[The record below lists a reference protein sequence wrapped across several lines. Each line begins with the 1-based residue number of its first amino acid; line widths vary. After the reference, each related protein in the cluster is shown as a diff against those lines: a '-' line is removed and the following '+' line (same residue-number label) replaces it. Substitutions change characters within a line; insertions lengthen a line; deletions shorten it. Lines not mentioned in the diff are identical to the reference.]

1 VLSSLFRRTEEPLR
15 RLELSSSGYVRPHL
29 KFTPFP
35 YEPLGWMIEQSG
47 AELFMF
53 SPCYVW
59 RWADLRGSPLSA
71 TAVQLVLSRPTLQGA
86 G

>member
-1 VLSSLFRRTEEPLR
+1 
-15 RLELSSSGYVRPHL
+15 
-29 KFTPFP
+29 
-35 YEPLGWMIEQSG
+35 MIEQSG